1 MKKVAVLG
9 CTGSIGTQTLDVI
22 RNHKDELCVHSLVA
36 YSNLQGLEKLNRE
49 FSPKYSG
56 LISVDGEECLL
67 NAVRGA
73 DVCVVATRGI
83 VALQAVLYCLDN
95 GIDVAL
101 ANKEVLVC
109 AGCIVMPKVGKAKL
123 LPVDSEHCAISQ
135 CLLGKN
141 RGDVCKLLLTA
152 SGGPFFEKDK
162 NCFASFT
169 AQDAL
174 KHPNWSMGSKI
185 TIDSA
190 TMFNKA
196 LEVVEASHLFGVEA
210 QDIQIVVHRQS
221 VVHSMVQFV
230 DGSVLCQMAS
240 PDMRLPIQTALLH
253 CCKPSNV
260 QQLDF
265 EQLMTLTFQKCDFE
279 KFPCAK
285 LGYEI
290 FNYPPICAT
299 VMNASND
306 VCVESFLQGILP
318 FDAFYDVIKTAV
330 LHFADTAQ
338 NVAVTI
344 ETIKE
349 FDGLAKQFTK
359 QLIWERYGK

>member
-22 RNHKDELCVHSLVA
+22 RLHKDELCVHSLVA
-36 YSNLQGLEKLNRE
+36 YSNFEGLDKLKKE
-49 FSPKYSG
+49 FLPKYCG
-56 LISVDGEECLL
+56 LITADGEQCLID
-67 NAVRGA
+67 AVRGA
-73 DVCVVATRGI
+73 DICVVATRGI

-109 AGCIVMPKVGKAKL
+109 AGSIVMPKVGKAKL
-123 LPVDSEHCAISQ
+123 LPVDSEHSAICQ
-135 CLLGKN
+135 CLLGQN
-141 RGDVCKLLLTA
+141 RGDVCKILLTA
-152 SGGPFFEKDK
+152 SGGPFFEKEQH
-162 NCFASFT
+162 CFAHFT
-169 AQDAL
+169 ANDAL
-174 KHPNWSMGSKI
+174 QHPNWSMGNKI

-196 LEVVEASHLFGVEA
+196 LEVVEASHLFGVQP

-221 VVHSMVQFV
+221 VVHSMVQFR
-230 DGSVLCQMAS
+230 DGSVMCQMAS
-240 PDMRLPIQTALLH
+240 PDMRLPIQTALLDG
-253 CCKPSNV
+253 CKPSGV
-260 QQLDF
+260 RPLDF
-265 EQLMTLTFQKCDFE
+265 EKLMTLTFQQCDFH

-306 VCVESFLQGILP
+306 VCVENFLQGKLP
-318 FDAFYDVIKTAV
+318 FDQFYDVIKSAI
-330 LHFADTAQ
+330 LHFAQSAQ

-344 ETIKE
+344 ETIQE
-349 FDGLAKQFTK
+349 FDRLAKQFTK
-359 QLIWERYGK
+359 QLIWE